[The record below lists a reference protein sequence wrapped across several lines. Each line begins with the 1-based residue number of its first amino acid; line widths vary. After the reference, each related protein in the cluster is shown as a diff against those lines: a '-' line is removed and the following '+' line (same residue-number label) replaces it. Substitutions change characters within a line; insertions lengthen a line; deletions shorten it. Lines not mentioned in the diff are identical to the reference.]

1 MYELEWIFYYTSI
14 ATYSTLSI
22 LIFYHF
28 ISYIIRKIN
37 KKERYD
43 KKINDLNGDD
53 YVI

>member
-14 ATYSTLSI
+14 AAYSALSI

-28 ISYIIRKIN
+28 IAYVIRKIN
-37 KKERYD
+37 KRKRYD